1 MGELKN
7 YVSNLHN
14 STKRNYFERM
24 QNEKVKC
31 MDKAQ
36 NYGEDYWDGD
46 RKYGYG
52 GYKFISGRWKDV
64 AQSLIDNYSLK
75 ANSKVLDVGCGKG
88 YLLYEMLK
96 IQPQLDIY
104 GFDISDYAIKNA
116 KEEIKEK
123 LFVSKAEDTLKFNN
137 NEFDLTI
144 SLGVLHNLNYKN
156 LVKAVEEIKRV
167 SKNSYIMVES
177 YTNNEE
183 LFNLQCWA
191 LTCKIFLVIKIGL
204 IFLMREK
211 LIVIMNSYILNKYF
225 HSYASEKNNKFIKRA

>member
-7 YVSNLHN
+7 YVSKLHN

-24 QNEKVKC
+24 QNEKIKC

-36 NYGEDYWDGD
+36 NYGGDYWDGD

-52 GYKFISGRWKDV
+52 GYKYIPGRWKDV
-64 AQSLIDNYSLK
+64 AQLLIDNYSLK

-96 IQPQLDIY
+96 IEPELDIY
-104 GFDISDYAIKNA
+104 GFDISDYAIKNS

-123 LFVSKAEDTLKFNN
+123 LFVGKAEDKIKFNN
-137 NEFDLTI
+137 KEFDLTI
-144 SLGVLHNLNYKN
+144 SLGVLHNLSYKN
-156 LVKAVEEIKRV
+156 LVVAVDEIKRV
-167 SKNSYIMVES
+167 SKKSYIMVES
-177 YTNNEE
+177 YSNNEE

-191 LTCKIFLVIKIGL
+191 LTAETL
-204 IFLMREK
+204 IDTNSWKWLMKKSGYKGDYEF
-211 LIVIMNSYILNKYF
+211 IYF
-225 HSYASEKNNKFIKRA
+225 QS